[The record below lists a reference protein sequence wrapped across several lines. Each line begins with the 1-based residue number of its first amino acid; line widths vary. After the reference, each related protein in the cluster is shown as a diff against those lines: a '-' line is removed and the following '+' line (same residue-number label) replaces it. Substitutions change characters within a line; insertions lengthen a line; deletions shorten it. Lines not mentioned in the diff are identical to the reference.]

1 MRGGRIHSRTRVVS
15 CLLAGLMVLG
25 FPGPGLVLGAPA
37 PPSPSGNLS
46 VDSDPAG
53 AAVLV
58 DGQAQGTT
66 PVALQA
72 LPAGD
77 HRVRVVKDGY
87 LDNSRVVKVAAGQT
101 ERLQV
106 RLTHSAMT
114 TVTTQ
119 VEGRPSSEKKGGSGK
134 KWALIGLAAAGVG
147 AAAFVV
153 LTKNDPPIPGTIGVS
168 PTGTGMAGF
177 TPYTFS
183 SVGSSDPDNDPLTYE
198 WNFGDGASG
207 SGQSATHTYA
217 NPGSF
222 SVTLTVKDEKHS
234 VAAPGASVT
243 VARSVAGV
251 WTGGVN
257 QALFGANMSVN
268 LTQSGSSI
276 GGTLTFSGGLA
287 GTVPLASSGTVS
299 ALTYP
304 CTVTFVTAPFRI
316 GGFAGTFTVRFSGP
330 TDAGGTSMTG
340 TVTSTQTAGGVI
352 SFSGTTTFRR

>member
-101 ERLQV
+101 ERVQV

-119 VEGRPSSEKKGGSGK
+119 VEGRPASEKKGGSGK
-134 KWALIGLAAAGVG
+134 KWALIGLAAAGAG
-147 AAAFVV
+147 AVAFVII
-153 LTKNDPPIPGTIGVS
+153 TKNHPPVPGTIGVS
-168 PTGTGMAGF
+168 PSGTGMAGV
-177 TPYTFS
+177 TPYTFT

-198 WNFGDGASG
+198 WNFGDGTTG
-207 SGQSATHTYA
+207 SGQSTTHTYA

-222 SVTLTVKDEKHS
+222 SVAVTIKDEKHS
-234 VAAPGASVT
+234 VSAPGASVT
-243 VARSVAGV
+243 VARSIAGA
-251 WTGGVN
+251 WSGATE
-257 QALFGANMSVN
+257 AAFGARVSVN
-268 LTQSGSSI
+268 LTQSSTSLGGSM
-276 GGTLTFSGGLA
+276 TFSGSLSGTLSGL
-287 GTVPLASSGTVS
+287 TGTVS

-304 CTVTFVTAPFRI
+304 CTVNFTTRPFGI
-316 GGFAGTFTVRFSGP
+316 GGFPGSFTVSFSG
-330 TDAGGTSMTG
+330 TADASGSSMTG
-340 TVTSTQTAGGVI
+340 TITTATSVFGN
-352 SFSGTTTFRR
+352 FSRSATFSR